1 MSGPKIPIS
10 VRIGGEE
17 HVLRSD
23 ADPEHTLRCARLVD
37 QRIAEIRGRVGA
49 LEGPRVAI
57 LAGLSLADELFQLRD
72 EHARLQDELAVRSH
86 ELVRRVEAVLAAGE
100 ADGPA
105 LPSRGDPR

>member
-1 MSGPKIPIS
+1 MSEPKIPIA
-10 VRIGGEE
+10 VRIAGEE

-72 EHARLQDELAVRSH
+72 EHARLRAELAARTQ
-86 ELVRRVEAVLAAGE
+86 ELVRRVEAALADAQ

-105 LPSRGDPR
+105 SPPRAD